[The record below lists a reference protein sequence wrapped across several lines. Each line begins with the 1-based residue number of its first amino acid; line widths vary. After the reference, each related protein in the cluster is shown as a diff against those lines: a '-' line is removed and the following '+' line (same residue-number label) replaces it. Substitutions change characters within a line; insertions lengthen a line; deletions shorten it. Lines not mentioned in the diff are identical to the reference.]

1 MRTLFLS
8 LALLAATV
16 ASAQVPSVV
25 VENAK
30 GEAFDT
36 KALLDEQTPM
46 IVSFWST
53 SCKPCIRELDAV
65 YDALPD
71 WKDEAE
77 FRVVAVST
85 DDSRLMAKA
94 KSFAQGRGWGD
105 DYILLFDKNQDFMR
119 AMNVS
124 VVPHVFVI
132 DAKGKVVYSHTSYV
146 PGNEL
151 ELIDIYNNDDIKFT
165 HDKVSGIVTMTVG
178 DQVYTIHT
186 NDPEVVGGRTYGN
199 VVATNG
205 TALPVFLATVE

>member
-1 MRTLFLS
+1 MWAGIYVNNRNVLNMRTLL
-8 LALLAATV
+8 LGIALFVSAIAA
-16 ASAQVPSVV
+16 AQVPSVI

-30 GEAFDT
+30 GESFNT
-36 KALLDEQTPM
+36 KTLLDEGTPM

-71 WKDEAE
+71 WLEEVK

-94 KSFAQGRGWGD
+94 KSFAQGRGWGE
-105 DYILLFDKNQDFMR
+105 DYVLLFDKNQDFMR

-124 VVPHVFVI
+124 VVPHVFVM
-132 DAKGKVVYSHTSYV
+132 DGTGKVVYSHTSYV

-151 ELIDIYNNDDIKFT
+151 ELFEAIK
-165 HDKVSGIVTMTVG
+165 KCSK
-178 DQVYTIHT
+178 
-186 NDPEVVGGRTYGN
+186 
-199 VVATNG
+199 
-205 TALPVFLATVE
+205 

>member
-1 MRTLFLS
+1 MWVDICVNNRNLLNMRTLL
-8 LALLAATV
+8 LGIALFVSAIAA
-16 ASAQVPSVV
+16 AQVPSVI

-30 GEAFDT
+30 GESFNT
-36 KALLDEQTPM
+36 KTLLDAGTPM

-71 WKDEAE
+71 WLEEVK

-94 KSFAQGRGWGD
+94 KSFAQGRGWGE
-105 DYILLFDKNQDFMR
+105 DYVLLFDKNQDFMR

-124 VVPHVFVI
+124 VVPHVFVM
-132 DAKGKVVYSHTSYV
+132 DGTGKVVYSHTSYV

-151 ELIDIYNNDDIKFT
+151 ELFEAIK
-165 HDKVSGIVTMTVG
+165 KCSK
-178 DQVYTIHT
+178 
-186 NDPEVVGGRTYGN
+186 
-199 VVATNG
+199 
-205 TALPVFLATVE
+205 